1 MKVHDLV
8 NEDLEEGWKSKAAAA
23 ALAAANLLGSP
34 AQAAEEPAKPITI
47 AYVMIDG
54 EIRKYNLGDKFSNS
68 KEAEKFISGIL
79 DKQGLQGYT
88 LDIKH
93 GYPKKKDEVKEA
105 PIEMDP
111 SAPNNPNIYG
121 HEKANPM
128 SLKGRIMSARA
139 QLKELASMAD
149 SDELVVWEKI
159 TRLSK
164 GGMFM
169 GLEQNF
175 EQIRHG
181 IDELAKKRKKGGTG
195 SRGIDRGIGE
205 TATAGGTSAG
215 SIATVA
221 NPPAARQKIK
231 RDKNGLPVAPQ
242 LKNAD
247 GTAKNA
253 LNVNNSLLGG
263 KTIKR

>member
-1 MKVHDLV
+1 MKVIDLL
-8 NEDLEEGWKSKAAAA
+8 N
-23 ALAAANLLGSP
+23 
-34 AQAAEEPAKPITI
+34 
-47 AYVMIDG
+47 
-54 EIRKYNLGDKFSNS
+54 
-68 KEAEKFISGIL
+68 
-79 DKQGLQGYT
+79 
-88 LDIKH
+88 
-93 GYPKKKDEVKEA
+93 EA

-128 SLKGRIMSARA
+128 SLKGRIMQARA

-159 TRLSK
+159 TKLSK

-181 IDELAKKRKKGGTG
+181 IEELAKKRKKGGTA

-205 TATAGGTSAG
+205 TATAGATSAG
-215 SIATVA
+215 SVA
-221 NPPAARQKIK
+221 SVSNPQSKPAKKGKYGA
-231 RDKNGLPVAPQ
+231 PEAPQ
-242 LKNAD
+242 HKNKD

-253 LNVNNSLLGG
+253 LDTASNLMGG
-263 KTIKR
+263 KPIKR